1 MGEDWIAGAREALR
15 AIEKLAS
22 KKDKDR
28 LDLINL
34 LTASLRAMERSIMGW
49 FQWVLNPSIMGQ
61 FSKEELEEVSEN
73 IRRMAEEFVK
83 YDVEV
88 TERYARK
95 MPRRVEQR
103 GPEQL
108 YV

>member
-1 MGEDWIAGAREALR
+1 VG
-15 AIEKLAS
+15 
-22 KKDKDR
+22 
-28 LDLINL
+28 
-34 LTASLRAMERSIMGW
+34 
-49 FQWVLNPSIMGQ
+49 
-61 FSKEELEEVSEN
+61 EN

>member
-1 MGEDWIAGAREALR
+1 MGEAWIAGAKEMLR
-15 AIEKLAS
+15 TIEKLAS
-22 KKDKDR
+22 KQDKDR

-49 FQWVLNPSIMGQ
+49 FQWVLNPGIMGQ
-61 FSKEELEEVSEN
+61 FTKEELEEISEN

-88 TERYARK
+88 TDRFSKK
-95 MPRRVEQR
+95 MPKRVEQR
-103 GPEQL
+103 PEHL
-108 YV
+108 YL